1 MKNFKKITLGV
12 LGAVLLTTGL
22 YSCSNDSETVG
33 ITQSEKVTLN
43 AKDSGLKYEV
53 ETMNFVNEFYNG
65 KYSFVET
72 EIIKDDFD
80 SYEVKKIMSNGSA
93 SGYLIKIVSENKL
106 VFADKNERT
115 KKVTYFDGDLG
126 GVFVGDFSDENK
138 GDDYTT
144 TAWKFLGFTKKF
156 IGGGKSCGPERDQIG
171 TGCIKN
177 CKKTFSILFME
188 FSYGDVSVE
197 GC

>member
-1 MKNFKKITLGV
+1 MFYHVLTKYVYPVNNFTDVYTLTDVRGDV
-12 LGAVLLTTGL
+12 EYLIELDRNAERIKTTNILT
-22 YSCSNDSETVG
+22 SETFDIG
-33 ITQSEKVTLN
+33 DLN
-43 AKDSGLKYEV
+43 KIPQLKLS
-53 ETMNFVNEFYNG
+53 
-65 KYSFVET
+65 KY
-72 EIIKDDFD
+72 DFD
-80 SYEVKKIMSNGSA
+80 SYEVKKIMSNGTT

-126 GVFVGDFSDENK
+126 GVFVGDFSNENK

-188 FSYGDVSVE
+188 FSYGDLSVE